1 MSGPTSSPKHFCNDK
16 THRVPYLAA
25 RVSQRFPSLKPRA
38 HGQKQDRS
46 QISNSGAGIDTRS
59 QTALRVTTTRPR
71 HPMRVFGLTLAATL
85 LTFVSSILTAE
96 SFTAMSSATVSYVSK
111 PASDAASQ
119 VSSPVKYPVELYPE
133 IEPYEEGMLDVGDG
147 HKLAYDVSGNP
158 DGIPAVFLH
167 GGPGGGVSPRSRRF
181 FDPKRYK
188 IVIFDQVR
196 ET

>member
-1 MSGPTSSPKHFCNDK
+1 
-16 THRVPYLAA
+16 
-25 RVSQRFPSLKPRA
+25 
-38 HGQKQDRS
+38 
-46 QISNSGAGIDTRS
+46 
-59 QTALRVTTTRPR
+59 
-71 HPMRVFGLTLAATL
+71 MRVFGLTLAATL